1 VLSSGL
7 ACPATNLRSSFALK
21 LGIHISNFT
30 FGVPVEQLA
39 SILAGIAIGADEAGF
54 DRLSLMDHYF
64 QIPPVGPVENEM
76 FEAYSTLGFIAAKT
90 SRIKLG
96 VLATGVTYRNPG
108 FLAKQVTGIDVLSG
122 GRAWLGIGAAWFERE
137 HRGLG
142 IPFPPLKQR
151 FEMLE
156 EALQIV
162 NQMWSDNNGP
172 FAGKHY
178 QLEETLC
185 SPRPIQRPRP
195 PILVAGSGEKKT
207 LKLVARYADSCN
219 IFASNIEDAE
229 RLLSILDAHCEAEGR
244 DPASIE
250 RTITTRFDPG
260 ANGERAS
267 QEVDRLARFAEVG
280 VQAALGGLVNAQ
292 DPRVM
297 ETMATK
303 VIPAVASL

>member
-1 VLSSGL
+1 M
-7 ACPATNLRSSFALK
+7 K

-30 FGVPVEQLA
+30 FGVATEDFA
-39 SILAGIAIGADEAGF
+39 STLGRIVTEAEAAGF
-54 DRLSLMDHYF
+54 DRLSVMDHYF
-64 QIPPVGPVENEM
+64 QIPGVGPVENEM

-90 SRIKLG
+90 SRMKLG

-156 EALQIV
+156 EAIQIC

-185 SPRPIQRPRP
+185 SPQPIQRPRP
-195 PILVAGSGEKKT
+195 RILLAGSGEKKT

-219 IFASNIEDAE
+219 VRGTNPEDTE
-229 RLLSILDAHCEAEGR
+229 RLLSILDEHCEVEGR
-244 DPASIE
+244 DPTSIE
-250 RTITTRFDPG
+250 RTIVTRCDPG

-267 QEVDRLARFAEVG
+267 QDVARRAKVAGTG
-280 VQAALGGLVNAQ
+280 VQAALGAVVNAH
-292 DPRVM
+292 DARVM
-297 ETMATK
+297 EAMATR
-303 VIPAVASL
+303 VIPALSKL